1 MRCLFY
7 ANLSSELMPPV
18 CAADLCIH
26 ARVPASVQY
35 VCPRACVCVCVQ
47 GRLMSVQ
54 LAADPVL
61 AVMDLLYHRY
71 PSARLRCCTV
81 EKRCNF

>member
-35 VCPRACVCVCVQ
+35 VCPRACVCVCVCVCAGQ
-47 GRLMSVQ
+47 TDVCAISR
-54 LAADPVL
+54 
-61 AVMDLLYHRY
+61 
-71 PSARLRCCTV
+71 
-81 EKRCNF
+81 